1 MSGLTIFAQVKFTAS
16 AEKAVEVGENFRVEY
31 TVNADASGF
40 RAPSFSG
47 FDVLSGPNMSTGS
60 SISIVNG
67 NMTQSVTTGYSYI
80 LRARKEGKYTL
91 PAAQVTVSGKTY
103 TSNAVGIEV
112 VKGNAPSS
120 DENNNTDANGNSS
133 KLSSDDLF
141 VDVSLS
147 KTTVYQ
153 GEHVI
158 ATIKIYTKVGLVQFE
173 DMKFPSYTGFWTQD
187 IQSPTQINLQR
198 ENVNGKIYEVGL
210 LKQSILFPQKT
221 GKLTID
227 PYQVQLVVQE
237 KAGRVRNFFG
247 QLVDQ
252 YRNVSKSLKSSSK
265 TITVLPLPGNQPDNF
280 SGVVGRDMKLSA
292 TVDKNKLKTDEGISL
307 TIKLS
312 GNGNLN
318 LINDLNLKFP
328 PAFEP
333 YKPKIKENINQT
345 TGGSSGSKTFD
356 YFLLAREAGK
366 FKIPPVSF
374 SYFDTES
381 GTYKT
386 LSSEEF
392 NIEVEKGSGNSEI
405 VTNEGA
411 QNDVVALKNDIRY
424 IKKGPGNLHKT
435 GEIFAASNLFYS
447 FYLLGLLIFALI
459 VILKRKSIRENAN
472 AAKMR
477 NKQAGK
483 ISKKRL
489 QKANQYLQTKDKT
502 AFYKELLSAV
512 WGYLGDKLGL
522 GAEQMTKDKIREV
535 LTEKN
540 IDSDSISKL
549 TNLLDTAEYA
559 QYGPVGEEGS
569 PEKLYSE
576 AGQMITDLENRI

>member
-1 MSGLTIFAQVKFTAS
+1 MKNFKIIAIFIFLILSGLTIFAQVKFTAS

-265 TITVLPLPGNQPDNF
+265 TITG
-280 SGVVGRDMKLSA
+280 
-292 TVDKNKLKTDEGISL
+292 
-307 TIKLS
+307 
-312 GNGNLN
+312 
-318 LINDLNLKFP
+318 
-328 PAFEP
+328 
-333 YKPKIKENINQT
+333 
-345 TGGSSGSKTFD
+345 
-356 YFLLAREAGK
+356 
-366 FKIPPVSF
+366 
-374 SYFDTES
+374 
-381 GTYKT
+381 
-386 LSSEEF
+386 
-392 NIEVEKGSGNSEI
+392 
-405 VTNEGA
+405 
-411 QNDVVALKNDIRY
+411 
-424 IKKGPGNLHKT
+424 
-435 GEIFAASNLFYS
+435 
-447 FYLLGLLIFALI
+447 
-459 VILKRKSIRENAN
+459 
-472 AAKMR
+472 
-477 NKQAGK
+477 
-483 ISKKRL
+483 
-489 QKANQYLQTKDKT
+489 T
-502 AFYKELLSAV
+502 AF
-512 WGYLGDKLGL
+512 
-522 GAEQMTKDKIREV
+522 
-535 LTEKN
+535 
-540 IDSDSISKL
+540 
-549 TNLLDTAEYA
+549 
-559 QYGPVGEEGS
+559 
-569 PEKLYSE
+569 
-576 AGQMITDLENRI
+576 AGQPTRQFLGCRGSRYEIECDC

>member
-1 MSGLTIFAQVKFTAS
+1 
-16 AEKAVEVGENFRVEY
+16 
-31 TVNADASGF
+31 
-40 RAPSFSG
+40 
-47 FDVLSGPNMSTGS
+47 MSTGS

-366 FKIPPVSF
+366 FKIPPVTF

-405 VTNEGA
+405 VTNDGA
-411 QNDVVALKNDIRY
+411 QNEVVTLKNDIRY
-424 IKKGPGNLHKT
+424 IKKTVGNLQKT
-435 GEIFAASNLFYS
+435 GEIFAASNLYYAL
-447 FYLLGLLIFALI
+447 YLFSLLIFAII
-459 VILKRKSIRENAN
+459 VILKRKSISENAN
-472 AAKMR
+472 VAKMR

-483 ISKKRL
+483 VSKKRL

-522 GAEQMTKDKIREV
+522 GAEQMTKDKIREI
-535 LTEKN
+535 LAEKN
-540 IDSDSISKL
+540 IDSDTISKL
-549 TNLLDTAEYA
+549 TNLMDTAEYA

-569 PEKLYSE
+569 PENLYSE
-576 AGQMITDLENRI
+576 AGQIITDLENRI